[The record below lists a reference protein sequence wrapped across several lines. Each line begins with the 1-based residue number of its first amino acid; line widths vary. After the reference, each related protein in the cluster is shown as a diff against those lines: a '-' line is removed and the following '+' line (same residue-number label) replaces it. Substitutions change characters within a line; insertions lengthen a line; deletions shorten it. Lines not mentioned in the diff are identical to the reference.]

1 MKILNLEKYSDS
13 GVLNDLDDADF
24 VARKFGDENTLD
36 FTGVTKVTSDFLD
49 RLFAG
54 QSPESLDGRIS
65 GHTDT
70 VDKEL
75 SDWIER
81 QLVKPV
87 EKISKKKKESE
98 PENVSPTG
106 KTKKITYKR
115 QDVEGE
121 KYTPT
126 RLVSRLRHQLESY
139 IESAYPLSDPI
150 IVKARRCLLRE
161 AQHGRLI
168 AQEAF
173 VETTPRYKG
182 FDGSY
187 DTLGLPDHIG
197 SLFKTLS
204 ETNQQW
210 AEAEEQKPLL
220 YPGMYQHQ
228 AEALQEFL
236 INRKDIIVATGTG
249 SGKTECF
256 MLPILGA
263 LYDEASTRPQSFA
276 EPGVRVLILYPMN
289 ALVNDQLSRLR
300 LLFGD
305 PSLHD
310 LFHQSGKG
318 TRHPL
323 FGMYTGRTPYPGPRT
338 SGKDNERVR
347 PLLEYYTNMDADLR
361 KELQRRGR
369 YPAKNLHNFYA
380 RELEEERVY
389 RSGKKTGQT
398 YKKNN
403 WDRRL
408 HTDPS
413 DSELLIRQEM
423 VRGAGSNP
431 GNAPDILITNYSM
444 LEYMLLRPFER
455 PIFKQTADWLKKEGN
470 QFILILDEAHM
481 YRGAKGAEVSFLLR
495 RLCARLGINDKPEK
509 LRVICTSASL
519 GKGEKAKDNI
529 RLFAADLTGKR
540 PDNFVPITGDRS
552 VPEKCAPAESKLAD
566 ILAAVDLDSL
576 HASAEPE
583 TLLVALKPLFQYFS
597 MPCTETTDGGIL
609 RHLNEV
615 LFDKPFV
622 NLLLKETS
630 VEAKSLS
637 KLAAAIFLKH
647 PRAVKATEVLLT
659 LGAIARKNRD
669 EPGIVPARIHIMFRG
684 LNALYGCINT
694 TCSGRQEKPGEQA
707 MVGKLFSDPRMTC
720 DTCGSRVLELAS
732 CRSCGSPYFYA
743 YFPSNSIE
751 GLDFLWGETQGN
763 LIKVELLP
771 APPRHATMA
780 EEIRVHLKT
789 GYVDIENTFPENET
803 RSLWLFR
810 NTENEREAAFS
821 HCPMCQSPSSRASS
835 RISNFRTKG
844 EQPFTALIE
853 AQFSEQPP
861 QSKDESLPN
870 RGRKVLVFS
879 DGRQKAAR
887 LAPALEHSHSRDLFR
902 QVLAI
907 ASHKLSEHAI
917 GRGMNLL
924 YPAILSV
931 CNDKGVNIFPS
942 PADDEDK
949 IFLRQLQD
957 ADGKSLE
964 QLVQDL
970 NQGFLQ
976 PTLAYA
982 KHLFS
987 EMTDRYYSLNALGIA
1002 SVEEDPV
1009 LNAIIFR
1016 KFPEVGLTQ
1025 PEKEILFRSWIRLQL
1040 EMRRFLPQGADIYQ
1054 MGEGWDRPDGID
1066 INNPTH
1072 VVPQQYRQYLSSVF
1086 ENKDYEQ
1093 RVIEWLL
1100 EHVRA
1105 SQLLRL
1111 QNNRY
1116 FLQPLGLHLSLKL
1129 EATWLCC
1136 SDCGRLYSDVIRGIC
1151 PACLGQV
1158 NQIEGDYLETRT
1170 GFYRE
1175 QISRAFDEK
1184 SFEPF
1189 GLVTAEH
1196 SAQLNGKN
1204 DETAFNKTE
1213 QYELRFQDIPFANEP
1228 PIDVLSC
1235 TTTMEVGIDI
1245 GSLSG
1250 VALRNVPPHVSNYQQ
1265 RAGRAGRRGRSIA
1278 SVITYA
1284 HGTSHDAHFYNNPG
1298 LIISGDVEL
1307 PVVYVENQQV
1317 LRRHICAFL
1326 IQRFFHEKVL
1336 TGTET
1341 YQLFESLGTVE
1352 QFLSGTHECSF
1363 GSLLSWLEDKGEQL
1377 KKEIATW
1384 APVFSYG
1391 LNQNIEEHVRDTIQ
1405 ECVIHLVQR
1414 LRETLPI
1421 GDYANRE
1428 ELEGVVRESLER
1440 QLEETLLGCLI
1451 GRAIL
1456 PRYAFPTDVV
1466 AFYVSRRKYPGDPA
1480 YKRTFEY
1487 EPQRDLQIALSE
1499 FAPGSSLTIDKH
1511 RFVSAA
1517 IYSPYAPDVEA
1528 TLERAQSYTACVDCG
1543 YVSLEE
1549 IAETMIACPC
1559 CSGENL
1565 SRQSFITPE
1574 GFAPDINIRPEVDRG
1589 EAPVWAGMTSKAQ
1602 LEVQEPPSS
1611 WDEQLYS
1618 GRLALLA
1625 RPQRLVTVNKGINNR
1640 GFMVCPD
1647 CGRTEPVF
1655 GENYPNSIMFRG
1667 GVQRQ
1672 HNNPLEQGVICSGQ
1686 ARGPYFLGHQFPTD
1700 VLLMQV
1706 RMDAPFI
1713 CSTAD
1718 TPLRSGRPGRA
1729 ALASL
1734 VEAISL
1740 AASRTL
1746 QIEEG
1751 ELSGNWSP
1759 VLGAHTND
1767 AQLFLY
1773 DLLPGGAGYTR
1784 LVKERLTEV
1793 LDQTEK
1799 LLSACDCE
1807 TSCYNCLRHFANN
1820 FYHSSLDRKLAL
1832 ALLSYIMY
1840 GRSPELTTKDKSH
1853 ALDSLKELLR
1863 LKEIEYYSDPERNG
1877 VRIPLVIKREDN
1889 SEIWVDVHHPLVD
1902 PEALNSCVQ
1911 EFAEREMVE
1920 YCTLDTFT
1928 LMHDLPSS
1936 FAALQL

>member
-1 MKILNLEKYSDS
+1 MKTFSLERYSEKGTLS
-13 GVLNDLDDADF
+13 DLDDADF
-24 VARKFGDENTLD
+24 LARKLGEENKLD
-36 FTGVTKVTSDFLD
+36 FTGVTSVTADFLD

-54 QSPESLDGRIS
+54 NSPESLDGRIT
-65 GHTDT
+65 GQTGR
-70 VDKEL
+70 VDEEL
-75 SDWIER
+75 ANWTER
-81 QLVKPV
+81 QITRPV
-87 EKISKKKKESE
+87 EK
-98 PENVSPTG
+98 TG
-106 KTKKITYKR
+106 KMKKGTETKNQDHAAKPKKILYKR
-115 QDVEGE
+115 QEFEGE

-150 IVKARRCLLRE
+150 IVKARRRLLRE
-161 AQHGRLI
+161 AQNGRLI
-168 AQEAF
+168 AQEPY
-173 VETTPRYKG
+173 VETTPRYKVFG
-182 FDGSY
+182 GSY
-187 DTLGLPDHIG
+187 DSLGLPEHIG
-197 SLFKTLS
+197 DLFKKLS

-210 AEAEEQKPLL
+210 AEAEETKTLL

-236 INRKDIIVATGTG
+236 INKKDIIVATGTG

-263 LYDEASTRPQSFA
+263 LYDEAYTRPQSFA

-305 PSLHD
+305 PSLVN
-310 LFHQSGKG
+310 LFHQSGEG

-338 SGKDNERVR
+338 SGKDTERVR
-347 PLLEYYTNMDADLR
+347 PLLEYYTNMDGDLK

-369 YPAKNLHNFYA
+369 FPGKNIQNFYA
-380 RELEEERVY
+380 KELEEERVY
-389 RSGKKTGQT
+389 RSGKKVGQT
-398 YKKNN
+398 YRRNH

-408 HTDPS
+408 HTDPT
-413 DSELLIRQEM
+413 DSELLMRQEM

-455 PIFKQTADWLKKEGN
+455 PIFRQTVDWLKKEGN
-470 QFILILDEAHM
+470 QFLLVLDEAHM

-519 GKGEKAKDNI
+519 GKGEKTKKNI
-529 RLFAADLTGKR
+529 RRFAADLTGKC
-540 PDNFVPITGDRS
+540 PDDFVPVTGERS
-552 VPEKCAPAESKLAD
+552 VPGKCDTAEPTLAE
-566 ILAAVDLDSL
+566 IFAAVDLDNL

-583 TLLVALKPLFQYFS
+583 TLLGALKPLFDHFDK
-597 MPCTETTDGGIL
+597 PCTETTDSGIL
-609 RHLNEV
+609 RHLNKV
-615 LFDKPFV
+615 LQDQPFM
-622 NLLLKETS
+622 NLLLKETAA
-630 VEAKSLS
+630 EAKSLT
-637 KLAAAIFLKH
+637 KLAAAIFPKH

-659 LGAIARKNRD
+659 LGAIARENRD
-669 EPGIVPARIHIMFRG
+669 EPGIVPARLHIMFRG
-684 LNALYGCINT
+684 LSALYGCINT
-694 TCSGRQEKPGEQA
+694 TCTGRQELPGTKA
-707 MVGKLFSDPRMTC
+707 MVGKLFSEPRMTC
-720 DTCGSRVLELAS
+720 DACGSRVMELAS

-743 YFPSNSIE
+743 YFPSSAIE

-763 LIKVELLP
+763 LVKVELLP
-771 APPRHATMA
+771 SSPRHPTMA

-789 GYVDIENTFPENET
+789 GYVDIENTFPDNET
-803 RSLWLFR
+803 RSLFLYR
-810 NTENEREAAFS
+810 NSDNERETAFS
-821 HCPMCQSPSSRASS
+821 RCPMCQSPLSRASS
-835 RISNFRTKG
+835 RINDFRTKG

-861 QSKDESLPN
+861 QSNDESLPN

-907 ASHKLSEHAI
+907 ASHELCRQSSWM
-917 GRGMNLL
+917 GMNLL
-924 YPAILSV
+924 YPAIIWV
-931 CNDKGVNIFPS
+931 CNEKGVNIFPT
-942 PADDEDK
+942 PDEEVFK
-949 IFLRQLQD
+949 GHLHD
-957 ADGKSLE
+957 ARGKTLE

-970 NQGFLQ
+970 NQGFLR

-987 EMTDRYYSLNALGIA
+987 EMTDKYYSLNALGIA
-1002 SVEEDPV
+1002 SVEENPGLDS
-1009 LNAIIFR
+1009 IIFND
-1016 KFPEVGLTQ
+1016 FPEISLG
-1025 PEKEILFRSWIRLQL
+1025 KEEIYILFRSWLRMQL
-1040 EMRRFLPQGADIYQ
+1040 ELRRFLPEGADIYQ
-1054 MGEGWDRPDGID
+1054 MGEGWERPDGID

-1072 VVPQQYRQYLSSVF
+1072 VIPQQYRQYLSHVLRND
-1086 ENKDYEQ
+1086 EYEQ
-1093 RVIEWLL
+1093 RVINWFFEQI
-1100 EHVRA
+1100 RG
-1105 SQLLRL
+1105 LRFVDL
-1111 QNNRY
+1111 RNNRY
-1116 FLQPLGLHLSLKL
+1116 FLRTSGLHLNLRL
-1129 EATWLCC
+1129 DNQWLGCA
-1136 SDCGRLYSDVIRGIC
+1136 DCGRLYSEAIREIC
-1151 PACLGQV
+1151 PACLGRV
-1158 NQIEGDYLETRT
+1158 HEIEGDYLETRT

-1175 QISRAFDEK
+1175 QIIRAFDEK
-1184 SFEPF
+1184 SLEPF

-1196 SAQLNGKN
+1196 SAQLTGKD

-1213 QYELRFQDIPFANEP
+1213 RYELRFQDIPVENEP

-1284 HGTSHDAHFYNNPG
+1284 HGTSHDSHYYNNPG
-1298 LIISGDVEL
+1298 LIITGDVEP

-1317 LRRHICAFL
+1317 LRRHICAYL
-1326 IQRFFHEKVL
+1326 IQRFFHEKVQ
-1336 TGTET
+1336 TGTEA
-1341 YQLFESLGTVE
+1341 YQLFESLGTVD
-1352 QFLSGTHECSF
+1352 QFLSDMYECSF
-1363 GSLLSWLEDKGEQL
+1363 ERLLAWLEVNGDRIKR
-1377 KKEIATW
+1377 EIATW

-1391 LNQNIEEHVRDTIQ
+1391 LNENIEESVKKTIDD
-1405 ECVIHLVQR
+1405 CIVNLVQR
-1414 LRETLPI
+1414 LRETLPVEE
-1421 GDYANRE
+1421 YRRRE
-1428 ELEGVVRESLER
+1428 ELEGVARESLER
-1440 QLEETLLGCLI
+1440 QLEETLLECLI

-1466 AFYVSRRKYPGDPA
+1466 AFYVSRYRYPGDPV

-1499 FAPGSSLTIDKH
+1499 FAPGSSLTIDKY

-1517 IYSPYAPDVEA
+1517 IYSPYAPEVGS
-1528 TLERAQSYTACVDCG
+1528 TLERAQSYTACNDCG

-1549 IAETMIACPC
+1549 IAETLLVCPC
-1559 CSGENL
+1559 CRGENL

-1574 GFAPDINIRPEVDRG
+1574 GFAPDINVRPEVDRG

-1602 LEVQEPPSS
+1602 LEVQEPPAS
-1611 WDEQLYS
+1611 WDDQLYS

-1625 RPQRLVTVNKGINNR
+1625 RPQRLVTVNKGIRDR
-1640 GFMVCPD
+1640 GFMVCPN

-1655 GENYPNSIMFRG
+1655 GENYPNSVMFRG
-1667 GVQRQ
+1667 GVPRQ
-1672 HNNPLEQGVICSGQ
+1672 HSNPLEQGVICEGH

-1700 VLLMQV
+1700 VLLIQV
-1706 RMDAPFI
+1706 KLDSPFI

-1718 TPLRSGRPGRA
+1718 TPERSGRPGRA

-1759 VLGAHTND
+1759 VLGEHTGH
-1767 AQLFLY
+1767 AQIFLY

-1784 LVKERLTEV
+1784 LVKERLAEV
-1793 LDQTEK
+1793 LDQTEM

-1807 TSCYNCLRHFANN
+1807 TSCYNCLRHYANN
-1820 FYHSSLDRKLAL
+1820 FYHSSLDRKLAYT
-1832 ALLSYIMY
+1832 LLGYIKY
-1840 GRSPELTTKDKSH
+1840 GRSPELKLSDKSQ
-1853 ALDSLKELLR
+1853 ALAPLTELLR
-1863 LKEIEYYSDPERNG
+1863 LKEFEFYLEAERNG
-1877 VRIPLVIKREDN
+1877 VMIPLVLKREDN

-1902 PEALNSCVQ
+1902 PEALSSSVQ
-1911 EFAEREMVE
+1911 DMAVREMVE
-1920 YCTLDTFT
+1920 YYTLDTFN
-1928 LMHDLPSS
+1928 LLHDLPSS